1 MEELQ
6 GLFSELDKEA
16 RKVSM
21 LKDLLAG
28 LYQRPNM
35 DDVDKLRLARTFIM
49 ETRDSLQEMEYIISV
64 YKAEKVREGLLK

>member
-1 MEELQ
+1 MDELQ

-16 RKVSM
+16 RRVAT

-35 DDVDKLRLARTFIM
+35 EDADKLRLARTFIM
-49 ETRDSLQEMEYIISV
+49 ETRESLQEMEYIISV
-64 YKAEKVREGLLK
+64 YKANKVGLGLMK